1 MRGFLTWI
9 IDQSEAAGV
18 RVLQN
23 GVNMAI
29 QVTEFLQQAMQLL
42 LDDTSTEYE

>member
-1 MRGFLTWI
+1 MRDFLAWI
-9 IDQSEAAGV
+9 IDQSEAGV

-29 QVTEFLQQAMQLL
+29 QVTELRVAAMQLL
-42 LDDTSTEYE
+42 LGDTSTEYE